1 MRSVPVIIRRYV
13 EAYNAMDV
21 EAMLACLSSDV
32 RFVNR
37 TGGAVTH
44 ETSGIDSFRVL
55 AEQGVQLFVER
66 KQSIL
71 DCISIEDRAA
81 LRIAY
86 RAIVRQD
93 LPNGWNAGQAIETNG
108 ISFFAIDGVKITEV
122 IDAS

>member
-1 MRSVPVIIRRYV
+1 MRSVPVIIQRYV
-13 EAYNAMDV
+13 KAYNAMDV
-21 EAMLACLSSDV
+21 EAMLECLSNDV

-66 KQSIL
+66 EQSIL

-86 RAIVRQD
+86 RAIVKHD
-93 LPNGWNAGQAIETNG
+93 LPNGWKAGQAIEMHGT
-108 ISFFAIDGVKITEV
+108 SFFSIDGAKITEV
-122 IDAS
+122 IDAN

>member
-1 MRSVPVIIRRYV
+1 MRSVPAIVRRYV

-44 ETSGIDSFRVL
+44 ETYGIDSFRAL

-66 KQSIL
+66 EQTIL
-71 DCISIEDRAA
+71 DCISVEDRAA

-86 RAIVRQD
+86 RAVVKQD
-93 LPNGWNAGQAIETNG
+93 LPNGWKAGQAIETTG
-108 ISFFAIDGVKITEV
+108 ASFFSIDGAKITEV